1 MGFPRKEYWSG
12 LPCPPHP
19 EIETA
24 SLMSP
29 PLVGRFFTTN
39 DTWEPYEEV
48 GAAFFPVTKHSVNE
62 QINELNNKF

>member
-1 MGFPRKEYWSG
+1 MGCHALLQGDLADPG
-12 LPCPPHP
+12 
-19 EIETA
+19 IEPT
-24 SLMSP
+24 SLMS
-29 PLVGRFFTTN
+29 LGSAGRFFTTN